1 MLGKLGLA
9 LALVLGSSAA
19 RATSHVLCGDTSPTA
34 LNNEATVQDAHYT
47 HAMATHPRLTGSG
60 LAVLSL
66 PLHLVLPAEASVLLS
81 ALTLALVA
89 GVYLG
94 FAFVDGRLSVMVIE
108 LVVALAFTGAAL
120 AAAMS
125 WPAWAVIAFAA
136 HGLWDWAHHR
146 ERVPTRMPRWYV
158 PFCAVYDWV
167 YAAALLGIWW
177 MEEVLT

>member
-1 MLGKLGLA
+1 M
-9 LALVLGSSAA
+9 
-19 RATSHVLCGDTSPTA
+19 
-34 LNNEATVQDAHYT
+34 

-66 PLHLVLPAEASVLLS
+66 PLHLALPAETSVLLA
-81 ALTLALVA
+81 ALTLALIA

-94 FAFVDGRLSVMVIE
+94 FAFVDGRLSVMLIE
-108 LVVALAFTGAAL
+108 LLVAVAFTGAAL
-120 AAAMS
+120 AAAIS
-125 WPAWAVIAFAA
+125 WPAWVAVAFAA

-167 YAAALLGIWW
+167 YAAGLFAIWW
-177 MEEVLT
+177 MDGVLT

>member
-1 MLGKLGLA
+1 M
-9 LALVLGSSAA
+9 
-19 RATSHVLCGDTSPTA
+19 P
-34 LNNEATVQDAHYT
+34 QDAQHT
-47 HAMATHPRLTGSG
+47 HVMAAHPLFTGSG

-66 PLHLVLPAEASVLLS
+66 RLHLVLSGPTSVLLA
-81 ALTLALVA
+81 ALTLALIA

-94 FAFVDGRLSVMVIE
+94 FAFVDGRLWVITTE

-125 WPAWAVIAFAA
+125 WPAWIAVVLAA

-158 PFCAVYDWV
+158 PFCAIYDWV
-167 YAAALLGIWW
+167 YAAGLLGIWW
-177 MEEVLT
+177 IKGVLA

>member
-1 MLGKLGLA
+1 M
-9 LALVLGSSAA
+9 
-19 RATSHVLCGDTSPTA
+19 
-34 LNNEATVQDAHYT
+34 

-66 PLHLVLPAEASVLLS
+66 PLHLVLPAETSVLLA
-81 ALTLALVA
+81 ALTLALIA

-94 FAFVDGRLSVMVIE
+94 FAFIDGRLSVMVIE
-108 LVVALAFTGAAL
+108 LSVALAFAGAAL

-125 WPAWAVIAFAA
+125 WPGWVAVAWAA

-167 YAAALLGIWW
+167 YAAGLLGIWW
-177 MEEVLT
+177 MQGVLV